1 MKRVKEELKI
11 KGYKIFSYIWKND
24 DIRTK
29 GTVQIFHGMAEHI
42 LRYEPF
48 IEKLVDEGYTVI
60 GHDHVAHGLSTKKEK
75 IGVLENKDFMN
86 EVLDVC
92 KGVYEH
98 YKKEYIS
105 GATYLF
111 SHSMGSMAAHRYI
124 EIYPNDFNKVILCG
138 TDISSIKYSFGL
150 KVFKSLIKKHGEI
163 SYPALL
169 DSLTMKPF
177 NAKFKNDHPDYG
189 WLSVNKENIKA
200 YAEDSL
206 CGAKFPTN
214 YYYSLASLITETGKK
229 ENLEL
234 INKDLKVLL
243 LSGKEDPVTNYSK
256 STVKL
261 HRRFKKIG
269 IDVVTEIYYNAR
281 HEILNEKN
289 EVKNLVI
296 EDIIN
301 FYNK

>member
-1 MKRVKEELKI
+1 MRRIKEELKI
-11 KGYKIFSYIWKND
+11 KNYKIVSYLWKND
-24 DIRTK
+24 NLHVK

-48 IEKLVDEGYTVI
+48 IEELTNEGYIVI
-60 GHDHVAHGLSTKKEK
+60 GHDHVAHGLSTTKEL
-75 IGVLENKDFMN
+75 IGVIEKKDFMT
-86 EVLDVC
+86 EILDVC

-98 YKKEYIS
+98 YKNNYID
-105 GATYLF
+105 GQVYLF

-138 TDISSIKYSFGL
+138 TDISSMKYSFGSV
-150 KVFKSLIKKHGEI
+150 VFKSLMKKYGEI
-163 SYPALL
+163 SYPKLL

-177 NAKFKNDHPDYG
+177 NKKFKTDHPEYG
-189 WLSVNKENIKA
+189 WLSANKENVKS
-200 YAEDSL
+200 YSEDTL
-206 CGAKFPTN
+206 CGKKFPTN
-214 YYYSLASLITETGKK
+214 YYYSLASLISETGRK

-234 INKDLKVLL
+234 INRDLKVML
-243 LSGKEDPVTNYSK
+243 LSGKDDPVTNYSK
-256 STVKL
+256 ATVKL
-261 HRRFKKIG
+261 HRRFKKLG
-269 IDVVTEIYYNAR
+269 IDTITEIYYNAR

-289 EVKNLVI
+289 EIKKMVT